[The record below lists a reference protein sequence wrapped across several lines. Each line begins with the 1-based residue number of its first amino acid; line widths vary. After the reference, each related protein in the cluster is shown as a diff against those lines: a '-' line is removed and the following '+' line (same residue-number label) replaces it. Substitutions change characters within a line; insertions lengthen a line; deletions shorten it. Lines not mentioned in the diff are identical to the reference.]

1 MFDITNIVVGYE
13 IPKVVIEP
21 FQQEDLIEYAKAS
34 GDYNPIH
41 LDKNFANNIGLDN
54 VIVHGMLIM
63 AHLGKSIA
71 NSITIS
77 YLKHFSVQFSS
88 ITTLGEKLIIGGEVI
103 KIKNFKEKKI
113 ITLNLKVLNLSND
126 VKILGKAIFCTQLEI
141 NFLIDTDNKLNNY

>member
-1 MFDITNIVVGYE
+1 MFDITNIIVGDE
-13 IPKVVIEP
+13 IPEVIIEP
-21 FQQEDLIEYAKAS
+21 LQQQDLIKYAKAS

-71 NSITIS
+71 NSMTIS

-88 ITTLGEKLIIGGEVI
+88 ITTLGEKLICSGQVI
-103 KIKNFKEKKI
+103 KIEKEKEKKI
-113 ITLNLKVLNLSND
+113 ISLNLKVLNLSND
-126 VKILGKAIFCTQLEI
+126 IKILGKAIFST
-141 NFLIDTDNKLNNY
+141 

>member
-1 MFDITNIVVGYE
+1 MFDITNILVGHE
-13 IPKVVIEP
+13 IPEVIIEP
-21 FQQEDLIEYAKAS
+21 LQQQDLIKYAKAS

-71 NSITIS
+71 NSMTIP

-88 ITTLGEKLIIGGEVI
+88 ITTLGEKLICSGQVI
-103 KIKNFKEKKI
+103 KIEKDKEKKI

-126 VKILGKAIFCTQLEI
+126 VKILGKAIFST
-141 NFLIDTDNKLNNY
+141 

>member
-1 MFDITNIVVGYE
+1 MFDIKNIIVGHE
-13 IPKVVIEP
+13 IPEVIIEP
-21 FQQEDLIEYAKAS
+21 LQQQDLIKYAKAS

-41 LDKNFANNIGLDN
+41 LDKNFAINIGFDN

-88 ITTLGEKLIIGGEVI
+88 ITNLGEKLICSGQVI
-103 KIKNFKEKKI
+103 KIEKDKEKKI
-113 ITLNLKVLNLSND
+113 ISLNLKVLNLSND
-126 VKILGKAIFCTQLEI
+126 VKILGRAIFST
-141 NFLIDTDNKLNNY
+141 

>member
-1 MFDITNIVVGYE
+1 MFDITNIIVGHE
-13 IPKVVIEP
+13 IPEVIIEP
-21 FQQEDLIEYAKAS
+21 LQQQDLIKYAKAS

-71 NSITIS
+71 NSMTIP

-88 ITTLGEKLIIGGEVI
+88 ITTLGEKLICSGQVI
-103 KIKNFKEKKI
+103 KIEKYKEKKI
-113 ITLNLKVLNLSND
+113 ISLNLKVINLSND
-126 VKILGKAIFCTQLEI
+126 VKILGRAIFST
-141 NFLIDTDNKLNNY
+141 

>member
-1 MFDITNIVVGYE
+1 MFDITNIIVGDE
-13 IPKVVIEP
+13 IPEVIIEP
-21 FQQEDLIEYAKAS
+21 LQQQDLIKYAKAS

-71 NSITIS
+71 NSMTIP

-88 ITTLGEKLIIGGEVI
+88 ITTLGEKLICSGQVI
-103 KIKNFKEKKI
+103 KIEKDKEKKI
-113 ITLNLKVLNLSND
+113 ISLNLKVLNLSND
-126 VKILGKAIFCTQLEI
+126 VNILGRAIFST
-141 NFLIDTDNKLNNY
+141 

>member
-1 MFDITNIVVGYE
+1 MFDITNIIVGHE
-13 IPKVVIEP
+13 IPEVIIEP
-21 FQQEDLIEYAKAS
+21 LQQQDLIKYAKAS

-71 NSITIS
+71 NSMTIP

-88 ITTLGEKLIIGGEVI
+88 ITTLGEKLICSGQVI
-103 KIKNFKEKKI
+103 KIEKDKEKKI
-113 ITLNLKVLNLSND
+113 ISLNLKVLNLSND
-126 VKILGKAIFCTQLEI
+126 IKILGRAIFST
-141 NFLIDTDNKLNNY
+141 

>member
-1 MFDITNIVVGYE
+1 MFDIKNIIVGHE
-13 IPKVVIEP
+13 IPEVIIEP
-21 FQQEDLIEYAKAS
+21 LQQQDLIKYAKAS

-71 NSITIS
+71 NSMTTS

-88 ITTLGEKLIIGGEVI
+88 ITTLGEKLICSGQVI
-103 KIKNFKEKKI
+103 KIEKEKEKKI
-113 ITLNLKVLNLSND
+113 ISLNLKVLNLSND
-126 VKILGKAIFCTQLEI
+126 IKILGKAIFST
-141 NFLIDTDNKLNNY
+141 

>member
-1 MFDITNIVVGYE
+1 MFDITNIIVGHE
-13 IPKVVIEP
+13 IPEVIIEP
-21 FQQEDLIEYAKAS
+21 LQQQDLIKYAKAS

-41 LDKNFANNIGLDN
+41 LDKNFANNVGLDN

-71 NSITIS
+71 NSMTIS

-88 ITTLGEKLIIGGEVI
+88 ITTLGEKLICSGEVI
-103 KIKNFKEKKI
+103 KIENFKEKKI

-126 VKILGKAIFCTQLEI
+126 VKILGRAIFST
-141 NFLIDTDNKLNNY
+141 

>member
-1 MFDITNIVVGYE
+1 MFDITNIIVGHE
-13 IPKVVIEP
+13 IPEVIIEP
-21 FQQEDLIEYAKAS
+21 LQQQDLIKYAKAS

-71 NSITIS
+71 NSMTIP

-88 ITTLGEKLIIGGEVI
+88 ITTLGEKLICSGQVI
-103 KIKNFKEKKI
+103 KIEKDKEKKI
-113 ITLNLKVLNLSND
+113 ISLNLKVLNLSND
-126 VKILGKAIFCTQLEI
+126 VKILGKAIFST
-141 NFLIDTDNKLNNY
+141 

>member
-1 MFDITNIVVGYE
+1 MFSITNITVGYE
-13 IPKVVIEP
+13 IPESTIEP
-21 FQQEDLIEYAKAS
+21 FQQQNLINYAKAS

-71 NSITIS
+71 NSMTIP

-88 ITTLGEKLIIGGEVI
+88 ITTLGEKLICSGQVI
-103 KIKNFKEKKI
+103 KIEKDKEKKI
-113 ITLNLKVLNLSND
+113 ISLNLKVLNLSND
-126 VKILGKAIFCTQLEI
+126 VKILGKAIFRI
-141 NFLIDTDNKLNNY
+141 

>member
-1 MFDITNIVVGYE
+1 MFDITNILVGHE
-13 IPKVVIEP
+13 IPEVIIEP
-21 FQQEDLIEYAKAS
+21 LQQQDLIKYAKAS

-71 NSITIS
+71 NSMTIP

-88 ITTLGEKLIIGGEVI
+88 ITTLGEKLICSGQVI
-103 KIKNFKEKKI
+103 KIEKDKEKKI
-113 ITLNLKVLNLSND
+113 ISLNLKVINLSND
-126 VKILGKAIFCTQLEI
+126 VKILGRAIFST
-141 NFLIDTDNKLNNY
+141 

>member
-1 MFDITNIVVGYE
+1 MFDITNIIVGHE
-13 IPKVVIEP
+13 IPEVIIEP
-21 FQQEDLIEYAKAS
+21 LQQQDLIKYAKAS

-71 NSITIS
+71 NSMTIS

-88 ITTLGEKLIIGGEVI
+88 ITTLGEKLICSGQVI
-103 KIKNFKEKKI
+103 KIEKDKGKKI
-113 ITLNLKVLNLSND
+113 ISLNLKVLNLSND
-126 VKILGKAIFCTQLEI
+126 VKILGRAIFGT
-141 NFLIDTDNKLNNY
+141 

>member
-1 MFDITNIVVGYE
+1 MLDITNIIVGHE
-13 IPKVVIEP
+13 IPEVVIEP
-21 FQQEDLIEYAKAS
+21 LQQQDLIKYAKAS

-71 NSITIS
+71 NSMTIS

-88 ITTLGEKLIIGGEVI
+88 ITTLGEKLICSGQVI
-103 KIKNFKEKKI
+103 KIEKDKEKKI
-113 ITLNLKVLNLSND
+113 ISLNLKVLNLSND
-126 VKILGKAIFCTQLEI
+126 VKILGRAIFST
-141 NFLIDTDNKLNNY
+141 

>member
-1 MFDITNIVVGYE
+1 MFDITNILVGHE
-13 IPKVVIEP
+13 IPETIIEP
-21 FQQEDLIEYAKAS
+21 LQQQDLIKYAKAS

-71 NSITIS
+71 NSMTIP

-88 ITTLGEKLIIGGEVI
+88 ITTLGEKLICSGQVI
-103 KIKNFKEKKI
+103 KIEKDKEKKI
-113 ITLNLKVLNLSND
+113 ISLNLKVLNLSND
-126 VKILGKAIFCTQLEI
+126 VKILGRAIFST
-141 NFLIDTDNKLNNY
+141 

>member
-1 MFDITNIVVGYE
+1 MFDITNIIVGHE
-13 IPKVVIEP
+13 IPEIIIEP
-21 FQQEDLIEYAKAS
+21 LQQQDLIKYAKAS

-71 NSITIS
+71 NSMTIP

-88 ITTLGEKLIIGGEVI
+88 ITTLGEKLICSGQVI
-103 KIKNFKEKKI
+103 KIEKDKEKKI
-113 ITLNLKVLNLSND
+113 ISLNLKVLNLSND
-126 VKILGKAIFCTQLEI
+126 VKILGRAIFST
-141 NFLIDTDNKLNNY
+141 

>member
-1 MFDITNIVVGYE
+1 MFDITNIIVGHE
-13 IPKVVIEP
+13 IPQVIIEP
-21 FQQEDLIEYAKAS
+21 LQQQDLIKYAKAS

-71 NSITIS
+71 NSMTIP

-88 ITTLGEKLIIGGEVI
+88 ITTLGEKLICSGQVI
-103 KIKNFKEKKI
+103 KIEKDKEKKI
-113 ITLNLKVLNLSND
+113 ISLNLKVLNLSND
-126 VKILGKAIFCTQLEI
+126 VKILGRAIFST
-141 NFLIDTDNKLNNY
+141 

>member
-13 IPKVVIEP
+13 IPELVIEP
-21 FQQEDLIEYAKAS
+21 FQQKDLIKYAKAS

-41 LDKNFANNIGLDN
+41 LDKNFANSIGLDN

-88 ITTLGEKLIIGGEVI
+88 ITTLGEKLICSGEVI
-103 KIKNFKEKKI
+103 KIEKDKEKKI

-126 VKILGKAIFCTQLEI
+126 VKILGKAIFST
-141 NFLIDTDNKLNNY
+141 

>member
-1 MFDITNIVVGYE
+1 MFDITNIIVGDK
-13 IPKVVIEP
+13 IPEVIIEP
-21 FQQEDLIEYAKAS
+21 LQKQDLIKYAKAS

-71 NSITIS
+71 NSMTIP

-88 ITTLGEKLIIGGEVI
+88 ITTLGEKLICSGQVI
-103 KIKNFKEKKI
+103 KIEKDKEKKI
-113 ITLNLKVLNLSND
+113 ISLNLKVLNLSND
-126 VKILGKAIFCTQLEI
+126 VKILGKAIFST
-141 NFLIDTDNKLNNY
+141 

>member
-1 MFDITNIVVGYE
+1 MFDITNVIVGYE
-13 IPKVVIEP
+13 IPELIIEP
-21 FQQEDLIEYAKAS
+21 LQQQDLIKYAKAS

-71 NSITIS
+71 NSMTTS

-88 ITTLGEKLIIGGEVI
+88 MTTLGEKLICSGQVI
-103 KIKNFKEKKI
+103 KIEKDKEKKI
-113 ITLNLKVLNLSND
+113 ISLNLKVLNLSND
-126 VKILGKAIFCTQLEI
+126 VKILGRAIFST
-141 NFLIDTDNKLNNY
+141 

>member
-1 MFDITNIVVGYE
+1 MFDIKNIIVGHD
-13 IPKVVIEP
+13 IPEVIIEP
-21 FQQEDLIEYAKAS
+21 LQKQDLIKYARAS

-71 NSITIS
+71 NSMTIS

-88 ITTLGEKLIIGGEVI
+88 ITNLGEKLICSGQVI
-103 KIKNFKEKKI
+103 KIEKYKEKKSYLL
-113 ITLNLKVLNLSND
+113 T
-126 VKILGKAIFCTQLEI
+126 
-141 NFLIDTDNKLNNY
+141 

>member
-1 MFDITNIVVGYE
+1 MFDITNIIVGHE
-13 IPKVVIEP
+13 IPEVIIEP
-21 FQQEDLIEYAKAS
+21 LQQQDLIKYAKAS

-71 NSITIS
+71 NSMTIP

-88 ITTLGEKLIIGGEVI
+88 ITTLGEKLICSGQVI
-103 KIKNFKEKKI
+103 KIEKDKEKKI
-113 ITLNLKVLNLSND
+113 ISLNLKVLNLSND
-126 VKILGKAIFCTQLEI
+126 VKILGKAIFNT
-141 NFLIDTDNKLNNY
+141 

>member
-1 MFDITNIVVGYE
+1 MFDITNIIVGYE
-13 IPKVVIEP
+13 IPEVIIEP
-21 FQQEDLIEYAKAS
+21 LQQQDLIKYAKAS

-71 NSITIS
+71 NSMTIP

-88 ITTLGEKLIIGGEVI
+88 ITTLGEKLICSGQVI
-103 KIKNFKEKKI
+103 KIEKDKEKKI
-113 ITLNLKVLNLSND
+113 ISLNLKVINLSND
-126 VKILGKAIFCTQLEI
+126 IKILGKAIFST
-141 NFLIDTDNKLNNY
+141 

>member
-1 MFDITNIVVGYE
+1 MFDIKNIVVGYE
-13 IPKVVIEP
+13 IPEVIIEP
-21 FQQEDLIEYAKAS
+21 LQQKDLIKYAKAS

-41 LDKNFANNIGLDN
+41 LDKNFANNIGFDN

-88 ITTLGEKLIIGGEVI
+88 ITTLGEKLICSGQVI
-103 KIKNFKEKKI
+103 KIEKDKEKKI
-113 ITLNLKVLNLSND
+113 ISLNLKVLNLSND
-126 VKILGKAIFCTQLEI
+126 VKILGRAIFST
-141 NFLIDTDNKLNNY
+141 

>member
-1 MFDITNIVVGYE
+1 MFDITNIIVGHE
-13 IPKVVIEP
+13 IPEVIIEP
-21 FQQEDLIEYAKAS
+21 LQQQDLIKYAKAS

-71 NSITIS
+71 NSMTIS

-88 ITTLGEKLIIGGEVI
+88 ITSLGEKLICSGEVI
-103 KIKNFKEKKI
+103 NIEKDKEKKI

-126 VKILGKAIFCTQLEI
+126 VKILGKAIFST
-141 NFLIDTDNKLNNY
+141 

>member
-1 MFDITNIVVGYE
+1 MFDITNIIVGHE
-13 IPKVVIEP
+13 IPEVIIEP
-21 FQQEDLIEYAKAS
+21 LQQQDLIKYAKAS

-71 NSITIS
+71 NSMTIP

-88 ITTLGEKLIIGGEVI
+88 ITTLGEKLICSGRVI
-103 KIKNFKEKKI
+103 KIEKDKEKKI
-113 ITLNLKVLNLSND
+113 ISLNLKVLNLSND
-126 VKILGKAIFCTQLEI
+126 VKILGRAIFST
-141 NFLIDTDNKLNNY
+141 

>member
-1 MFDITNIVVGYE
+1 MFDIANIVVGYE
-13 IPKVVIEP
+13 IPDMVIEP
-21 FQQEDLIEYAKAS
+21 LQQQDLIKYAKAS

-71 NSITIS
+71 NSMTIP

-88 ITTLGEKLIIGGEVI
+88 ITTLGEKLICSGQVI
-103 KIKNFKEKKI
+103 KIEKDKEKKI
-113 ITLNLKVLNLSND
+113 ISLNLKVLNLSND
-126 VKILGKAIFCTQLEI
+126 VKILGRAIFST
-141 NFLIDTDNKLNNY
+141 

>member
-1 MFDITNIVVGYE
+1 MFDIKNIIVGHE
-13 IPKVVIEP
+13 IPEVIIEP
-21 FQQEDLIEYAKAS
+21 LQQQDLIKYAKAS

-71 NSITIS
+71 NSMTIP

-88 ITTLGEKLIIGGEVI
+88 ITTLGEKLICSGQVI
-103 KIKNFKEKKI
+103 KIEKDKEKKI
-113 ITLNLKVLNLSND
+113 ISLNLKVLNLSND
-126 VKILGKAIFCTQLEI
+126 VKILGKAIFST
-141 NFLIDTDNKLNNY
+141 

>member
-1 MFDITNIVVGYE
+1 MFDITNTKVGHE
-13 IPKVVIEP
+13 IQEVIIEP
-21 FQQEDLIEYAKAS
+21 LQQQDLIKYAKAS

-71 NSITIS
+71 NSMTIP

-88 ITTLGEKLIIGGEVI
+88 ITTLGEKLICSGQVI
-103 KIKNFKEKKI
+103 KIEKDKEKKI
-113 ITLNLKVLNLSND
+113 ISLNLKVLNLSND
-126 VKILGKAIFCTQLEI
+126 VKILGKAIFST
-141 NFLIDTDNKLNNY
+141 

>member
-1 MFDITNIVVGYE
+1 MFDITNIIVGYE
-13 IPKVVIEP
+13 IPEVIIEP
-21 FQQEDLIEYAKAS
+21 LQQQDLIKYAKAS

-71 NSITIS
+71 NSMTIS

-88 ITTLGEKLIIGGEVI
+88 ITTLGEKLICSGQVI
-103 KIKNFKEKKI
+103 KIEKYKEKKI
-113 ITLNLKVLNLSND
+113 ISLNLKVINLSND
-126 VKILGKAIFCTQLEI
+126 VKILGRAIFST
-141 NFLIDTDNKLNNY
+141 

>member
-126 VKILGKAIFCTQLEI
+126 VKILGKAIFCT
-141 NFLIDTDNKLNNY
+141 

>member
-1 MFDITNIVVGYE
+1 MFDITNIIVGHE
-13 IPKVVIEP
+13 IPEVIIEP
-21 FQQEDLIEYAKAS
+21 LQQQDLIKYAKAS

-71 NSITIS
+71 NSMTIP

-88 ITTLGEKLIIGGEVI
+88 ITTLGEKLICSGQVI
-103 KIKNFKEKKI
+103 KIEKDKEKKI
-113 ITLNLKVLNLSND
+113 VKFSFKKLLHNRCICFNPDWFYSLS
-126 VKILGKAIFCTQLEI
+126 K
-141 NFLIDTDNKLNNY
+141 